1 MEIQREARDP
11 YRAMVALDRAVGLDE
26 QLHLLVKLRASL
38 VNGCAYCIDLHS
50 KEGLEAGES
59 QERLF
64 GLAAWAEA
72 PYYSARERAALALTD
87 AITLIAEGRVPD
99 DVWEEAERR
108 FEPAELAQLVWAI
121 TAINAWNRIGI
132 STRMVPGT

>member
-72 PYYSARERAALALTD
+72 PYYSERERAALALTD

-99 DVWEEAERR
+99 DVWEKAERH
-108 FEPAELAQLVWAI
+108 FEPAGLAQLVWAI